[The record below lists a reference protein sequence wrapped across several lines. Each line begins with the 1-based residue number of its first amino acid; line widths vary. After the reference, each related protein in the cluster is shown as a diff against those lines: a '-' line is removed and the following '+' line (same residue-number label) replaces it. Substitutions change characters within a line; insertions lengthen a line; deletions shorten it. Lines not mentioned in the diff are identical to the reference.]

1 MVSSNSSVAGQS
13 VDNFPTEDVT
23 VVLGGTAQLS
33 CTPTV
38 NGARTTVAWSI
49 SPPNGVGDI
58 TIINDQTVLG
68 TPVFV
73 GSEYRS
79 PLVFTNASRELD
91 GAIVGCRYDDG
102 VNIILQPQQSRP
114 TVTVLCEIVLKL
126 HILQTTQYF
135 YLLCISS
142 SSKKHICRNY

>member
-1 MVSSNSSVAGQS
+1 M
-13 VDNFPTEDVT
+13 T

-38 NGARTTVAWSI
+38 NGARTTVAWFV
-49 SPPNGVGDI
+49 SPPIGGDDI
-58 TIINDQTVLG
+58 IIINNQTVLG
-68 TPVFV
+68 TLVFV
-73 GSEYRS
+73 GSELRS

-102 VNIILQPQQSRP
+102 VNGIVQPQQSRP

-126 HILQTTQYF
+126 YILQLQTTQYLHLF
-135 YLLCISS
+135 IYQ
-142 SSKKHICRNY
+142 